1 MKFSEKIKKLRLK
14 SGLSQIELADAVCGS
29 RYSIANFENGTEL
42 PDETVYIRLANF
54 FGVSVEYLKNDKRI
68 LKK

>member
-1 MKFSEKIKKLRLK
+1 MKFQEKIRKLRIK
-14 SGLSQIELADAVCGS
+14 SGLSQIELADALCGS

-42 PDETVYIRLANF
+42 PDDTMYIKLADF
-54 FGVSVEYLKNDKRI
+54 FGVSVKYLKNDNKI